1 MPEFYETRAPLGAPP
16 TTRPAEPQ
24 TQPPASPAQP
34 SQTAPQVAP
43 AQPSTTGV
51 EAQVEENPETAEL
64 DSLLRELTERE
75 GSDLHLKV
83 GEPPV
88 YRVHGGLVRADR
100 PMLTGEDVQRIMYG
114 IMNQERQEQFEQ
126 NKELDMS
133 YSVPGLARFRVN
145 VFKQSD
151 VVGAVLRVIPF
162 NIKGFEDLGLPAVTA
177 KLCEL
182 QRGMVLVTGPTG
194 SGKSTTLA
202 AMIDYINNRKR
213 CHIITIEDPI
223 EFLHQD
229 KMSTVNQRELGADTH
244 SFASALR
251 HVMRQNPDVILVGE
265 LRDLDTIS
273 QAITAAETGHLVFAT
288 LHTTDAAQTIDRI
301 IDVFPPDQQ
310 QQVRLQLSTSLAAV
324 VSQTLLPLAEGHGRV
339 AAFEILICHAGVRNI
354 IREGKTHQVY
364 SLIQTGGQYGMQLLD
379 QNLKKLLQDGVVSFD
394 EVIAKSSNPGDFEHL
409 APDKG
414 VVMP

>member
-1 MPEFYETRAPLGAPP
+1 MPSA
-16 TTRPAEPQ
+16 
-24 TQPPASPAQP
+24 
-34 SQTAPQVAP
+34 AP
-43 AQPSTTGV
+43 AAPAV
-51 EAQVEENPETAEL
+51 EAQPTVQQNPETAEL
-64 DSLLRELTERE
+64 DELLRELVERE

-88 YRVHGGLVRADR
+88 YRVHGTLIRADH
-100 PMLTGEDVQRIMYG
+100 PMLTADDVKRIVYG
-114 IMNQERQEQFEQ
+114 ILNEERVEAFEE
-126 NKELDMS
+126 KRELDLS

-162 NIKGFEDLGLPAVTA
+162 NIKGFEDLGLPPVTA

-202 AMIDYINNRKR
+202 AMIDYINTRKR

-229 KMSTVNQRELGADTH
+229 KTSTVNQRELGADTH
-244 SFASALR
+244 SFADALR

-354 IREGKTHQVY
+354 IREGKTHQIY

-379 QNLKKLLQDGVVSFD
+379 QNLKQLLSDGVVTFD
-394 EVIAKSSNPGDFEHL
+394 EVIAKSSNPADFEHL
-409 APDKG
+409 APDRG
-414 VVMP
+414 VIVP